1 MFYILGWLNFNQK
14 GVNLKKNPNTN
25 VYNIKMFILQYTDIE
40 LLTSKTLHVRTSQIF
55 AICSSFNNET
65 SHYNFGHCTVEV
77 GGGNCDERMLMS
89 LV

>member
-1 MFYILGWLNFNQK
+1 
-14 GVNLKKNPNTN
+14 
-25 VYNIKMFILQYTDIE
+25 MFILQYTDIE
-40 LLTSKTLHVRTSQIF
+40 LLTSKTLCTSQIF

-89 LV
+89 LVWPVPTFIIWDKLYVLRVVPS